1 VYGSPV
7 SLVAQWEEVESGLDP
22 RWSEVELSLR
32 VDDPERRGRAA
43 ALLGPAQPG
52 RAGEAIRFLA
62 VRAGAGIGPE
72 AVRRLLGKID
82 DEGIAGTLALVS
94 SEQAVLAEETAA
106 PSLAAAWETG
116 LDSLPT
122 DWSDLTFELA
132 LVSSNDVD
140 RAAVLLAPLNPIQTG
155 GRPGF
160 RVRAAHTFGYG
171 ASAGMV
177 RRCLERLDG
186 EQIRGSVRIRHVL
199 SDTHPVGTQ
208 GAVFGVG
215 SRPS

>member
-1 VYGSPV
+1 M
-7 SLVAQWEEVESGLDP
+7 SLVAQWEGVETGLDP
-22 RWSEVELSLR
+22 RWSEVELSLS
-32 VDDPERRGRAA
+32 VDDSERRGRAA
-43 ALLGPAQPG
+43 ALLAPAQPG
-52 RAGEAIRFLA
+52 HAGEAIRFRA
-62 VRAGAGIGPE
+62 VRAGAGVGPE
-72 AVRRLLGKID
+72 AVRRLLAKID
-82 DEGIAGTLALVS
+82 AEGIAATVTLVS
-94 SEQAVLAEETAA
+94 SEQAALAGETAA
-106 PSLAAAWETG
+106 PSLSAAWETA
-116 LDSLPT
+116 LDSLPG
-122 DWSDLTFELA
+122 DWSDLTFELG
-132 LVSSNDVD
+132 LVSSLDVD

-160 RVRAAHTFGYG
+160 RIRAAHSFGYG

-177 RRCLERLDG
+177 RRCLERLDE

>member
-1 VYGSPV
+1 M
-7 SLVAQWEEVESGLDP
+7 SLVAQWEAVESGLDP

-32 VDDPERRGRAA
+32 IDDSERRGRGA

-52 RAGEAIRFLA
+52 HAGEAIRFRA
-62 VRAGAGIGPE
+62 VRAGAGVGPE

-82 DEGIAGTLALVS
+82 EEGIAGTLTLLA
-94 SEQAVLAEETAA
+94 SEQARVAEEGAA
-106 PSLAAAWETG
+106 PSLSAAWESS
-116 LDSLPT
+116 LDSLPS

-132 LVSSNDVD
+132 LVSSVDVD

-160 RVRAAHTFGYG
+160 RIRSGHTFGYG

-177 RRCLERLDG
+177 RRCLQRLDD